1 MKIKCDNA
9 DNGCEWI
16 GELRAVGE
24 HLNTCD
30 YTFLS
35 CPNKCDGG
43 DKILRK
49 DMEGHKTEECPRRQY
64 VCPHCEESG
73 EYEERTTTHLEE
85 CPLVKIRCSNDGCDS
100 LIARCE
106 LASHRDECEFEVV
119 PCKYAKLGCIVE
131 VPCKDLKNHEEDR
144 QQHFEFAIDAVPN
157 LQLQICKQRKAISE
171 LEDMVKKQGNMLAQ
185 QQSIIIAQSEEI
197 DEMKVELEE
206 SCDEVSFSNDSGIL
220 YPNAFKFTNFAER
233 KSNDDHVFSP
243 PFYSGPGGY
252 KLCIKVYANGYG
264 SRKDTHL
271 SVFVYLMRG
280 ENDDHLP
287 WPFTG
292 VVKIKLL
299 NQLKNSSHHSKSIEF
314 GKYDSGRGKRVEDG
328 DRASGGCGLSD
339 YILQSS
345 LGYQASLKQQY
356 LKDDCLYF
364 GMSVKCKSTRKPWL
378 SAANVF

>member
-1 MKIKCDNA
+1 MKIECDNA
-9 DNGCEWI
+9 NNGCEWI

-85 CPLVKIRCSNDGCDS
+85 CPLVKIRCNSSNDGCDS

-106 LASHRDECEFEVV
+106 LASHRDECEFEMV
-119 PCKYAKLGCIVE
+119 PCKYAKLGCMVE
-131 VPCKDLKNHEEDR
+131 VPYKDLKNHEEDR
-144 QQHFEFAIDAVPN
+144 QQHFEFAVDAVPN
-157 LQLQICKQRKAISE
+157 LQLQICEQRKAISE
-171 LEDMVKKQGNMLAQ
+171 LEDMVKKQGNLLAQ

-220 YPNAFKFTNFAER
+220 Y
-233 KSNDDHVFSP
+233 
-243 PFYSGPGGY
+243 
-252 KLCIKVYANGYG
+252 
-264 SRKDTHL
+264 
-271 SVFVYLMRG
+271 
-280 ENDDHLP
+280 
-287 WPFTG
+287 
-292 VVKIKLL
+292 
-299 NQLKNSSHHSKSIEF
+299 
-314 GKYDSGRGKRVEDG
+314 
-328 DRASGGCGLSD
+328 
-339 YILQSS
+339 
-345 LGYQASLKQQY
+345 
-356 LKDDCLYF
+356 
-364 GMSVKCKSTRKPWL
+364 
-378 SAANVF
+378 